1 MNSAMDN
8 NTKPRIGAYSGNERL
23 IDPTFQEPDG
33 DTADMQ
39 KMWLEEIPNDPD
51 FLEEIKKRYEDYRK
65 ILKLSGDPDQ
75 FIAHL
80 VGESHIDIA
89 WLWRFEQTRKKAAVT
104 LRKAIFH
111 AKRFPGKY
119 CYALS
124 EPILLQWVKEDD
136 PKLFAQVQETVK
148 AGGIEL
154 VGGSYVEPDCMMP
167 TAEAFIRQRLY
178 GMRFYRDHFS
188 VLPEVEW
195 FLDSFGYNWSLP
207 QILVKTG
214 AKYFWTSKI
223 TWNMNTVFPF
233 VNFWWE
239 GVDGTRLLT
248 CNFHMAYGALSSWG
262 LYEVGRR
269 PLKKGTTYFGNYER
283 NYEDIGD
290 AVSDTEICPH
300 FGVFFGRGD
309 GGHGPTYQEVAE
321 ANGLAA
327 CGPLFI
333 WSRVRTFFG
342 EVEKWSSRF
351 PIWQDELYLE
361 NHQGTFSVHAEVK
374 RNNRFF
380 ENHLCATETLAS
392 LVSLGVN
399 KKDVYPL
406 AKLESLWK
414 TLLKNQFHDVLPG
427 SSIPEVYD
435 DTYEDWKSGKAE
447 IDTLQER
454 ISAHV
459 QAVSGCQI
467 VAFNNLSWHRSD
479 RVFIPA
485 SQVQGRVILDE
496 NGKPPPAVVEF
507 FGPKPQKVPAQPV
520 AAEPDDWI
528 DARPAGYWVVADFM
542 PLSFTPGKL
551 SVNIMSQEPVAGN
564 DSFLDNGITR
574 VTLDQKTGGI
584 ASLTSKAVLQM
595 PAVPNLVQGGMNNL
609 TEAFEDKS
617 KAWPAWNL
625 TPEYWKYPIK
635 INNAQGV
642 TCTIR
647 EQGPVFTT
655 IAVTRAFGKGKDQSP
670 VTQLYTLFKGRPE
683 VYCEYLADWKQPK
696 VMLKVGIDTT
706 TDATRCTADIGGGAI
721 LRSTVP
727 QTPADKA
734 RHEKICHKYFDVSA
748 PDDAWGLATLNEG
761 KYAFDAT
768 GGRTRLT
775 MLRSPDYPGPAGE
788 SWVHKERRIRKEKY
802 GTEPPTY
809 SGLGPFRC
817 KYAYLPHA
825 GSALQFPDG
834 KPNPAVKR
842 AAEEFNNPIVILKV
856 DAQKRSK
863 ENYNADGTAL
873 LYVTAPNV
881 VVSSIKTNE
890 WTPGRSF
897 IIHIV
902 EALGKPAE
910 GDIAF
915 HASLASRIAQVRE
928 VDLLERADGSVKSV
942 DLPMQGG
949 IIHLSIKRF
958 EIKAL
963 EIILK

>member
-1 MNSAMDN
+1 MDDKV
-8 NTKPRIGAYSGNERL
+8 KPRIGAYSGNERL
-23 IDPTFQEPDG
+23 VDPTLQEPDG

-39 KMWLEEIPNDPD
+39 TMWLDEIPNDPD
-51 FLEEIKKRYEDYRK
+51 FLVDMKKRYEEYRK

-89 WLWRFEQTRKKAAVT
+89 WLWRFEQTRKKGAVT
-104 LRKAIFH
+104 LRKAVFH

-124 EPILLQWVKEDD
+124 EPILLQWIKEDD
-136 PKLFAQVQETVK
+136 PKLFAEVQETVK

-178 GMRFYRDHFS
+178 GMRFYRDHFG

-248 CNFHMAYGALSSWG
+248 CNFHMAYGPLSSWG
-262 LYEVGRR
+262 MYEVGRR
-269 PLKKGTTYFGNYER
+269 PLKRDITYIGNYER
-283 NYEDIGD
+283 NYEDIAD
-290 AVSDTEICPH
+290 AVSDNEICPH
-300 FGVFFGRGD
+300 IGVFFGKGD
-309 GGHGPTYQEVAE
+309 GGHGPTYQEVTE

-327 CGPLFI
+327 CGPLFK
-333 WSRVRTFFG
+333 WSRVRNFFG

-351 PIWQDELYLE
+351 PVWQDELYLE

-374 RNNRFF
+374 RNNRLF
-380 ENHLCATETLAS
+380 ENRLCATETMAS
-392 LVSLGVN
+392 SVSLGLN
-399 KKDVYPL
+399 TKDVYPL
-406 AKLESLWK
+406 GKLETLWK

-435 DTYEDWKSGKAE
+435 DTYEDWQAGKAA
-447 IDTLQER
+447 IASIQDDLAAQLQ
-454 ISAHV
+454 AP
-459 QAVSGCQI
+459 AGCQF
-467 VAFNNLSWHRSD
+467 VTFNNLSWDRTD
-479 RVFIPA
+479 RVFIPV
-485 SQVQGRVILDE
+485 SQVGEKVNLDKD
-496 NGKPPPAVVEF
+496 GKPPAAYVEF

-520 AAEPDDWI
+520 AAEPTGWI
-528 DARPAGYWVVADFM
+528 DPRPAGWWVVADFKAI
-542 PLSFTPGKL
+542 SFTPGKL
-551 SVNIMSQEPVAGN
+551 SITTAPQENIAGN
-564 DSFLDNGITR
+564 AAILDNGITR
-574 VTLDQKTGGI
+574 VTLDPKTGGI
-584 ASLTSKAVLQM
+584 TTLMCKTVPK
-595 PAVPNLVQGGMNNL
+595 VPNLIQGEMNNL

-635 INNAQGV
+635 FNNVQGV
-642 TCTIR
+642 ACKIR

-655 IAVTRAFGKGKDQSP
+655 IAVTRVFGNGKDQSP
-670 VTQLYTLFKGRPE
+670 VTQFYTLFKGRPE
-683 VYCEYLADWKQPK
+683 VYCEYLTDWKQPK

-706 TDATRCTADIGGGAI
+706 TGATRCAADIGGGAI
-721 LRSTVP
+721 LRSTMP

-734 RHEKICHKYFDVSA
+734 RHEKICHKYFDVSS

-761 KYAFDAT
+761 KYAFDAMS
-768 GGRTRLT
+768 GRTRLT

-788 SWVHKERRIRKEKY
+788 SWVHKERRMRKEKY
-802 GTEPPTY
+802 GTEPPIY

-817 KYAYLPHA
+817 KYAYFPHA
-825 GSALQFPDG
+825 GSALQFKDG
-834 KPNPAVKR
+834 KPNPSVKR
-842 AAEEFNNPIVILKV
+842 AAEEFNNPLEVLMVRPLKG
-856 DAQKRSK
+856 K
-863 ENYNADGTAL
+863 EKGYRADGTAL
-873 LYVTAPNV
+873 LQVSAPNV
-881 VVSSIKTNE
+881 SVTSIKANE
-890 WTPGRSF
+890 WTPGNTF
-897 IIHIV
+897 ILHII
-902 EALGKPAE
+902 EGLGKSAE
-910 GDIAF
+910 CNITF
-915 HASLASRIAQVRE
+915 HPILAGRIAKVRE

-942 DLPMQGG
+942 DLPIQNGK
-949 IIHLSIKRF
+949 IHVSVKRF

-963 EIILK
+963 EVALK